1 MDQEHIK
8 RILLQ
13 QAQIWKSAGISLAP
27 RNSALDLPE
36 CHSSVE
42 QHSPVEQVAVP
53 SEVQPTPVSRNS
65 PEISPSNALPMAK
78 QSRKPVSSPESSTS
92 VPTKNFSSDDP
103 WPVEFS
109 NVGVEEKSF
118 QLQELAKKVAGCTLC
133 AELSKARTQT
143 VFGVGNPD
151 ARIAFFGEAPGADE
165 DRQGEPFV
173 GRAGKLLTQIIEAC
187 GLQRE
192 DVYILNTLKCRPPG
206 NRNPSTQENENCR
219 PYFERQLEI
228 IQPEY
233 IVCLGRFA
241 INNLLDTSASIS
253 KLRQSFHPYRGSKVV
268 VTYHPAYLL
277 RNPSSK
283 RDVWDDMKMMLT
295 DMGLPIPGKTN

>member
-1 MDQEHIK
+1 MDAAQIR

-13 QAQIWKSAGISLAP
+13 QARQWQASGVQFVGKQAAEDFPVAEAP
-27 RNSALDLPE
+27 AEPPPQRVHQE
-36 CHSSVE
+36 I
-42 QHSPVEQVAVP
+42 
-53 SEVQPTPVSRNS
+53 PVSQGSREMPKAKKQPAATAPSASVSRTAPTSRTVS
-65 PEISPSNALPMAK
+65 PASE
-78 QSRKPVSSPESSTS
+78 
-92 VPTKNFSSDDP
+92 P
-103 WPVEFS
+103 WPADLS
-109 NVGVEEKSF
+109 
-118 QLQELAKKVAGCTLC
+118 QLSAEDRQERLDQLRRQVAGCTLC
-133 AELSKARTQT
+133 AELAKTRTQT
-143 VFGVGNPD
+143 VFGVGNSN

-187 GLQRE
+187 TFDRG

-206 NRNPSTQENENCR
+206 NRNPTQAENDNCR

-241 INNLLDTSASIS
+241 INNLLETAAPIG
-253 KLRQSFHPYRGSKVV
+253 KLRGQFHPYRGSKVV

-277 RNPSSK
+277 RNPSAK
-283 RDVWDDMKMMLT
+283 KDVWDDMKMMLS
-295 DMGLPIPGKTN
+295 DMGIKIPKPKK

>member
-1 MDQEHIK
+1 MDQEQFR

-13 QAQIWKSAGISLAP
+13 QAQVWKSAGISVTP
-27 RNSALDLPE
+27 RQSALDLPSE
-36 CHSSVE
+36 AIAPAEEHPDRPVTQTSPALPDSLVNKSPEDTSMAKRSRKTESTSTSST
-42 QHSPVEQVAVP
+42 
-53 SEVQPTPVSRNS
+53 PTPGRD
-65 PEISPSNALPMAK
+65 
-78 QSRKPVSSPESSTS
+78 
-92 VPTKNFSSDDP
+92 FSCDDP
-103 WPVEFS
+103 WPAEFTS
-109 NVGVEEKSF
+109 ASSDEKLA
-118 QLQELAKKVAGCTLC
+118 QLQELASTVAGCTLC
-133 AELSKARTQT
+133 EELAKTRTQT
-143 VFGVGNPD
+143 VFGVGSAD

-187 GLQRE
+187 GLQRD

-206 NRNPSTQENENCR
+206 NRNPTPTENENCR

-241 INNLLDTSASIS
+241 ITNLLETNASIS

-277 RNPSSK
+277 RNPSAK
-283 RDVWDDMKMMLT
+283 RDVWDDMKMMLA
-295 DMGLPIPGKTN
+295 DMGLPIPSGGKSDK

>member
-1 MDQEHIK
+1 MDVTRIR

-13 QAQIWKSAGISLAP
+13 QAEGWQASGVQYVHKQAAFSLP
-27 RNSALDLPE
+27 QVESSPPPTQPE
-36 CHSSVE
+36 
-42 QHSPVEQVAVP
+42 
-53 SEVQPTPVSRNS
+53 TPVSQG
-65 PEISPSNALPMAK
+65 PSEMPKAK
-78 QSRKPVSSPESSTS
+78 QQPAAAASKPIELSRKPSSASE
-92 VPTKNFSSDDP
+92 P
-103 WPVEFS
+103 WPS
-109 NVGVEEKSF
+109 
-118 QLQELAKKVAGCTLC
+118 ELAKFSQQERQQRLDQLREAVSGCTLC
-133 AELSKARTQT
+133 AELARTRTQT
-143 VFGVGNPD
+143 VFGVGSPT

-187 GLQRE
+187 SFQRE

-206 NRNPSTQENENCR
+206 NRNPTTEENENCR

-241 INNLLDTSASIS
+241 INNLLETVAPIG
-253 KLRQSFHPYRGSKVV
+253 KLRGQFHPYRGSKVV

-277 RNPSSK
+277 RNPSAK
-283 RDVWDDMKMMLT
+283 KDVWEDMKMMLS
-295 DMGLPIPGKTN
+295 DMGIPIPKPKK